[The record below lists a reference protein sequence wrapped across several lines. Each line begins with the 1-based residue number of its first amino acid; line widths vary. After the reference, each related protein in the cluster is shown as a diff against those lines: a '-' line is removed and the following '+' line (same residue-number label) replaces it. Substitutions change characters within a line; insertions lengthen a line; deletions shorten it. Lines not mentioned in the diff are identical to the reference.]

1 MKDHVSGIKQYF
13 DETAA
18 RFDGIYS
25 TEKPWRQKAIDAVFR
40 KTVNRRYELIM
51 AELREVAGKTILDVG
66 TGSGR
71 YAVELAARGASV
83 TGVDFSSEMLAL
95 AREAA
100 RQRGVTHLCRW
111 LQGDFL
117 QLNNVG
123 DRFDIS
129 FAIGFF
135 DYIRD
140 PQPILERMARL
151 TTNTLYL
158 SFPKRWTARTALRK
172 LRLAWNGCYVRFYTR
187 AEIDRLLRAMARDP
201 ISVRVTA
208 VNRDFIVKV
217 SFA

>member
-1 MKDHVSGIKQYF
+1 MKDPASGIKQYF
-13 DETAA
+13 DETAV

-25 TEKPWRQKAIDAVFR
+25 IDKPWRQKAIDAVFR
-40 KTVNRRYELIM
+40 KTVNQRYELIM
-51 AELREVAGKTILDVG
+51 AELRDVAGQAILDVG

-71 YAVELAARGASV
+71 YAVELAARGASL

-100 RQRGVTHLCRW
+100 RQRGITHLCRW
-111 LQGDFL
+111 FQGDFL
-117 QLNNVG
+117 QLNNLG
-123 DRFDIS
+123 DHFEVS
-129 FAIGFF
+129 LAVGFF

-151 TTNTLYL
+151 TTKTLYL

-172 LRLAWNGCYVRFYTR
+172 LRLTWNGCYVRFYTR
-187 AEIDRLLRAMARDP
+187 AEIDRLLGAMGRDP
-201 ISVRVTA
+201 ISVRVMA